1 MFGTILQ
8 ECQIKEYYP
17 KEKNIIANH
26 LFEKS
31 QIKKRGGGG
40 GGRGMIR
47 DPSGL
52 RWGTVRL
59 GTDRGGSCV

>member
-31 QIKKRGGGG
+31 QLKKGGGG
-40 GGRGMIR
+40 GE
-47 DPSGL
+47 
-52 RWGTVRL
+52 
-59 GTDRGGSCV
+59 GGW

>member
-31 QIKKRGGGG
+31 QLKKGGGG
-40 GGRGMIR
+40 GVKGDDKG
-47 DPSGL
+47 PWWVKVGY
-52 RWGTVRL
+52 
-59 GTDRGGSCV
+59 C